1 MMIRH
6 HLSVCVSLAFACY
19 LVGLCTTTAAVAAD
33 KRPNIIFFL
42 TDDQRYDHMGCAGH
56 PVLKTP
62 TMDHLAAG
70 GVRFTNAFVTTP
82 ICAASRAS
90 MFTGLHERTHKYTFF
105 AVPLAKSLTDNSYPS
120 LLRAAGYRTGFF
132 GKFGVEV
139 QPGVRQQMFDA
150 YERIFRAPYL
160 KKQPDGSLRHTTE
173 LIGDRAIDFL
183 KAQSTDQPFCLSLS
197 FNAPHAEDADKKTPY
212 PCPRAVDGMYDDLT
226 IAPAPLSAPEI
237 FNSQPDFLK
246 RSLNR
251 QRWYWRWDTPE
262 KYQKNVKGYYRMIT
276 GIDRTMG
283 RVLKQVSEL
292 GMADNTVILFAAD
305 NGYYRASRGFAGK
318 WSHYDESLR
327 VPMIVYDPRQPSS
340 RAGQVAPSM
349 ALNIDIPVTILDLA
363 GVKAPTTYQG
373 RSLVPLISGKTPSD
387 WRTDFFC
394 EHLMNYPVNLPK
406 WEGIR
411 DQRWVYARYFEQHPI
426 YEFLHDLEK
435 DPNELTNAAHDPASA
450 EALQKM
456 RQRCDELRDQY
467 GGPYQHASFPLVND
481 PSLEP
486 APKQRQT
493 IKPNPKRPPNV
504 VLIISD
510 DQTWTDFSFMGHP
523 DIQTPRID
531 ELAAESARFT
541 RGYVPTALCRPSLAT
556 LVPGLYPHQHGI
568 VGNDPAPPPGV
579 NYSRENPEYLAL
591 CERVI
596 QHIDRVPTLPKL
608 LAQHG
613 YVSFQCGKWWEGN
626 YRRGGFTS
634 GMTHGD
640 PKRGGR
646 HGDEGLKIGR
656 NGMEPIFDFVRSA
669 EDKPFFIWYAP
680 FLPHAPHNPPERLLK
695 KYQKPGRPLA
705 LARYY
710 AMCEWFDETCG
721 QLIDFLAE
729 QGLRDNTLIAFVVDN
744 GWIQRTEQ
752 TEAPAGWRYGFAPRS
767 KQSPYD
773 GGVRTP
779 ILLSWPGKI
788 RPRYIES
795 PISSVDL
802 VPTILSACGVE
813 PPKSMPGMNLL
824 DVCAGMPPS
833 RTVVYGECYAHDIR
847 DVDDPTKSLLGTWCV
862 DGCWKLILNHEG
874 KVGRYQ
880 LVHNDRVREPQLFDL
895 LADPNETINRAK
907 MYPDV
912 VRRLTG
918 ELRQWWPQAVQS
930 PAPNAA
936 K

>member
-1 MMIRH
+1 MFRQR
-6 HLSVCVSLAFACY
+6 LFFWSLMAFVLFCG
-19 LVGLCTTTAAVAAD
+19 GLCTSTASAAAP

-42 TDDQRYDHMGCAGH
+42 SDDQRFDHMGCAGH
-56 PVLKTP
+56 AVLKTP

-70 GVRFTNAFVTTP
+70 GVRFANAFVTTP

-105 AVPLAKSLTDNSYPS
+105 AVPLAKSLTDNSYPA

-132 GKFGVEV
+132 GKFGVHV
-139 QPGVRQQMFDA
+139 QPGVQDQMFDA
-150 YERIFRAPYL
+150 YERIFRAPYF
-160 KKQPDGSLRHTTE
+160 KKQADGSLRHTTE
-173 LIGDRAIDFL
+173 LIGDRAIGFL
-183 KAQSTDQPFCLSLS
+183 DAQSKDQPFCLSLS

-212 PCPRAVDGMYDDLT
+212 PCTHAVNGMYEDLT
-226 IAPAPLSAPEI
+226 IAPAPLSDPAI
-237 FNSQPDFLK
+237 FASQPDFLK

-276 GIDRTMG
+276 GIDRVMG
-283 RVLKQVSEL
+283 RVLKRLAAL
-292 GMADNTVILFAAD
+292 GLADNTVVVFAGD

-318 WSHYDESLR
+318 WSHYEESLR
-327 VPMIVYDPRQPSS
+327 VPMIVYDPRQPES
-340 RAGQVAPSM
+340 RRGRVVSSM
-349 ALNIDIPVTILDLA
+349 ALNIDIPATILDVA
-363 GVKAPTTYQG
+363 GVKPPDTYQG
-373 RSLVPLISGKTPSD
+373 HSLVPLIQGKTPSD

-394 EHLMNYPVNLPK
+394 EHLMHYPVNLPK

-411 DQRWVYARYFEQHPI
+411 DQRWVYARYFEQHPV
-426 YEFLHDLEK
+426 YEFLHDLK
-435 DPNELTNAAHDPASA
+435 NDPDELTNVADDANYA
-450 EALQKM
+450 EALQTM
-456 RQRCDELRDQY
+456 RRRCNQLRDEY
-467 GGPYQHASFPLVND
+467 GGAYTPEKFPLVNN
-481 PSLEP
+481 PQLH
-486 APKQRQT
+486 ATPKKRRT
-493 IKPNPKRPPNV
+493 IKPDPKRPPNV

-510 DQTWTDFSFMGHP
+510 DQTWTDFGFMGHAV
-523 DIQTPRID
+523 IQTPRID
-531 ELAAESARFT
+531 ELAARSARFP

-556 LVPGLYPHQHGI
+556 LVTGLYPHQHGI

-579 NYSRENPEYLAL
+579 GYSRENPKYLAL
-591 CERVI
+591 CNRVI

-613 YVSFQCGKWWEGN
+613 YASFQCGKWWEGN

-656 NGMEPIFDFVRSA
+656 KGLEPIFDFVKSTGA
-669 EDKPFFIWYAP
+669 KPFFIWYAP

-695 KYQKPGRPLA
+695 KYQKPGRPDQ

-721 QLIDFLAE
+721 ELVDFLAKR
-729 QGLRDNTLIAFVVDN
+729 GLRDNTLIAFVVDN
-744 GWIQRTEQ
+744 GWIQHTAQ
-752 TEAPAGWRYGFAPRS
+752 TKTPPHWHYGFAPRS
-767 KQSPYD
+767 KQSAYD

-788 RPRYIES
+788 NPRYIYD
-795 PISSVDL
+795 PVSSVDL
-802 VPTILSACGVE
+802 VPTILAACGVE
-813 PPKSMPGMNLL
+813 PPKSMPGINLL

-833 RTVVYGECYAHDIR
+833 RTVVYGECYAHDIAN
-847 DVDDPTKSLLGTWCV
+847 VDDPTQSLLGTWCV

-880 LVHNDRVREPQLFDL
+880 TVHDGRVREPQLFDL
-895 LADPNETINRAK
+895 LADPDETINRAK
-907 MYPDV
+907 RYPDV
-912 VRRLTG
+912 VRRLTR
-918 ELRQWWPQAVQS
+918 ELRDWWPQAVPPDPKQ
-930 PAPNAA
+930 
-936 K
+936 